1 MVYYN
6 YVVDG
11 EAVEERIPYPTVLL
25 RTGLIDQ
32 VGLTERGYV
41 EYFEPQPVVEITK
54 DQVYV
59 AVRAVRNS
67 LLQESDWT
75 QLPDTTISV
84 EQKALWA
91 EYRQDLRDITETYP
105 DVKHPDEVIW
115 PTKPV

>member
-11 EAVEERIPYPTVLL
+11 ELVEERIPYPTVLL

-54 DQVYV
+54 DQIYV
-59 AVRAVRNS
+59 AVRAKRDY
-67 LLQESDWT
+67 LLQDSDWT
-75 QLPDTTISV
+75 QMPDSPLSV
-84 EQKALWA
+84 EQKATWA
-91 EYRQDLRDITETYP
+91 EYRQDLRDITVTYP
-105 DVKHPDEVIW
+105 DVKDPNEVVW